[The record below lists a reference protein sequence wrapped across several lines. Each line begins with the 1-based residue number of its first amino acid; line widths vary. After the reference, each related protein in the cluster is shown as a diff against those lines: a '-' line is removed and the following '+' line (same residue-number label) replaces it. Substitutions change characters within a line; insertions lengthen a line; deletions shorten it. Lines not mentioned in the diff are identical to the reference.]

1 MKISVGEITRNKMEE
16 LRLVCDR
23 EIQIQQQRIDAAT
36 RSFKKS
42 LDSTKTQAQETL
54 QLQSK
59 LGKLKVELRELEDKL
74 VKALAAKTRKEA
86 KQIAVADSISSTK
99 YRVEELRG
107 VVENQR
113 ARKDE
118 YAAIISQQ
126 ADELKACEEKHNQTA
141 EHREEIEE
149 AIAWYNKV
157 LGLRIECGHGVKFV
171 FTNIDAN
178 NQDKEY
184 FFTIRHENDVYT
196 LIECDPQL
204 NDAKELLRELNTSN
218 GLFKF
223 VRTMREKFQAAVTHG
238 TFPDMASRDQETLM
252 ISVSAP
258 VSSISTD
265 SRSEFLSQQQEH
277 QSDEHNRNLKKVDR
291 AKGSRAALLSPG
303 SASSLRRSPRFKV
316 GLILITCS
324 RTIISN

>member
-1 MKISVGEITRNKMEE
+1 MKMKISVGEITRNKMEE

-23 EIQIQQQRIDAAT
+23 EILIQQQRIDAAT
-36 RSFKKS
+36 GSFKKS

-54 QLQSK
+54 QLQSAK

-86 KQIAVADSISSTK
+86 KQIAIADSISSTK

-141 EHREEIEE
+141 EQREDIEE
-149 AIAWYNKV
+149 AIVWYNKV

-238 TFPDMASRDQETLM
+238 TFPDMASRDQDTFM

-265 SRSEFLSQQQEH
+265 SRSEFLSQQEH

-316 GLILITCS
+316 K
-324 RTIISN
+324 R

>member
-1 MKISVGEITRNKMEE
+1 MKNSVGEITRKKMEE

-23 EIQIQQQRIDAAT
+23 EIPIQQQKIDAAT

-42 LDSTKTQAQETL
+42 LDSTKVQAQETL
-54 QLQSK
+54 QFHAK

-74 VKALAAKTRKEA
+74 VKALAVKTRKEA
-86 KQIAVADSISSTK
+86 KQIAVADSISAAK
-99 YRVEELRG
+99 DRVEELR
-107 VVENQR
+107 VVVKNQR
-113 ARKDE
+113 ASKDE
-118 YAAIISQQ
+118 YAAIISKQT
-126 ADELKACEEKHNQTA
+126 DELKACEEKHNQTA
-141 EHREEIEE
+141 EQREEIEE
-149 AIAWYNKV
+149 AIVWYNKV
-157 LGLRIECGHGVKFV
+157 LGLHIECGHGVKFI

-184 FFTIRHENDVYT
+184 IFTVRHENDVYT
-196 LIECDPQL
+196 LIDCDPQL

-223 VRTMREKFQAAVTHG
+223 VRTMREKFQAAITHG
-238 TFPDMASRDQETLM
+238 TFPDIASHDQDTFM

-258 VSSISTD
+258 VSFNSTD

-277 QSDEHNRNLKKVDR
+277 QSDEHNRNSKKLDH
-291 AKGSRAALLSPG
+291 AKGSRAAVLSPG

-316 GLILITCS
+316 K
-324 RTIISN
+324 R